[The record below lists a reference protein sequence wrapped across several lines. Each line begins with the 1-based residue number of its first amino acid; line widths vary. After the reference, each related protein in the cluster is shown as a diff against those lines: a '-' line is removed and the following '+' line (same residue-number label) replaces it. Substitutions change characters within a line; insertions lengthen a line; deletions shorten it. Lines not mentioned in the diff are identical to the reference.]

1 MNTVLTIL
9 ASVLVF
15 GTVIFVHESGHF
27 FTAKLCGVKVNEFA
41 LGMGPKL
48 ISFDKNETRYS
59 LRLLPIGGF
68 VSMEGEDTESEDPR
82 SFAKAP
88 VWKRI
93 AIVVAG
99 AFMNL
104 VLGFLVLCLAIC
116 CDSVITSKT
125 VSGFY
130 ENASTQ
136 ASGLQV
142 GDTILSV
149 NGRKCYIANDILY
162 EFARINSGTA
172 EMTVL
177 RNGEKVTLPAVT
189 FATNETEDGINQIVI
204 DFTVK
209 PVEKTFGTVMA
220 ESFRWSV
227 SYARLV
233 FVTLIDLIV
242 GRVAINNLSGP
253 VGIVSTIASA
263 VTVGIQ
269 PLLLLMGL
277 ITVNLAVF
285 NLLPIPALDGGRFL
299 LLLVEAIRR
308 KPLPEKFE
316 FIINAAGLILMMLLM
331 VFVTFNDIFRL
342 ITG

>member
-15 GTVIFVHESGHF
+15 GTVIFIHEAGHF
-27 FTAKLCGVKVNEFA
+27 FTAKLCGVRINEFA

-48 ISFDKNETRYS
+48 FGFGRGETKYS
-59 LRLLPIGGF
+59 LRLFPVGGY

-82 SFAKAP
+82 SFSKAA
-88 VWKRI
+88 VWKRML
-93 AIVVAG
+93 IVVAG
-99 AFMNL
+99 ALMNL
-104 VLGFLVLCLAIC
+104 VLGFLVLYLTISLAK
-116 CDSVITSKT
+116 VITSKT

-136 ASGLQV
+136 ATGLQV

-149 NGRKCYIANDILY
+149 NGRKCYVANDILY
-162 EFARINSGTA
+162 EFQRIDSGTA
-172 EMTVL
+172 EMVVL
-177 RNGEKVTLPAVT
+177 RDGEKITLPAVT
-189 FATNETEDGINQIVI
+189 FEIAESEEGYNQIVI

-209 PVEKTFGTVMA
+209 PIEKNFLTVTQEA
-220 ESFRWSV
+220 LRWSI

-233 FVTLIDLIV
+233 FVSFVDLIT

-253 VGIVSTIASA
+253 VGIVSTIATA
-263 VTVGIQ
+263 VSIGIQ
-269 PLLLLMGL
+269 PLLSLMAL
-277 ITVNLAVF
+277 ITINLAVF

-316 FIINAAGLILMMLLM
+316 FIVNTAGLALMLLLM
-331 VFVTFNDIFRL
+331 VFVTFNDVFRL